1 MTEPVFLS
9 VAASKWFLARGTA
22 QKESGQYYW
31 PSQDEEYCE
40 NNTPVN
46 CDPRYIENALEQ
58 GWIVALTPLQAL
70 RELVRMKYI
79 TKFSL
84 EEWDDG
90 LFSCSA
96 WSNDYGLF
104 GSLAKPI
111 NNPTDL
117 VEAVLKAIT
126 EGLKSNLGQ
135 SKHVNLDELR
145 KKAKSDFE

>member
-126 EGLKSNLGQ
+126 EG
-135 SKHVNLDELR
+135 KHNDR
-145 KKAKSDFE
+145 